1 MRSLDTVDCNPLGCC
16 LSGSEGAIAANGAV
30 EVEET
35 EALPGQAPVRTVVDV
50 EIEVEVEGA
59 LEVVDANVED
69 NDDVSDGNGNDDED
83 DDDDDNRAVGKMTSG
98 MTRETMV
105 LLFITVSNL
114 SFLFLL

>member
-69 NDDVSDGNGNDDED
+69 NDDVSDGNENDE
-83 DDDDDNRAVGKMTSG
+83 DDDDDNRAVGRMTSG
-98 MTRETMV
+98 VTRETTE

>member
-30 EVEET
+30 ELEET
-35 EALPGQAPVRTVVDV
+35 EALPGQAPVRTEVDV
-50 EIEVEVEGA
+50 EIEVDGA

-69 NDDVSDGNGNDDED
+69 NDDVSDGNENDDE
-83 DDDDDNRAVGKMTSG
+83 DDDDNRAVGRMTSG
-98 MTRETMV
+98 MTRETTE

>member
-35 EALPGQAPVRTVVDV
+35 EALPGQAPVRTVG
-50 EIEVEVEGA
+50 EVEMEVDGA

-69 NDDVSDGNGNDDED
+69 NDDVSDGNENDE
-83 DDDDDNRAVGKMTSG
+83 DDDDDNRAVGRMTSG
-98 MTRETMV
+98 MTRETMG